1 MWLSGNRNK
10 KGEREKERKEQKLTA
25 KEDAVKEGRN
35 GKEKG
40 EKLEKKGSTRGILFP
55 QIDFGRLTYL
65 YMDFPSFLLVD
76 SEPSSLHPALCIEQ
90 LRILWLTRASNVHI
104 NCRIKH
110 KYHSGKNLRGVFK
123 QCEYVCYGKHAC
135 KNINLTF
142 LMMMM
147 CTTTITKKT
156 KRERVFGV
164 SGRSDRSIDQLSWLS
179 VYY

>member
-90 LRILWLTRASNVHI
+90 LRIL
-104 NCRIKH
+104 
-110 KYHSGKNLRGVFK
+110 
-123 QCEYVCYGKHAC
+123 
-135 KNINLTF
+135 
-142 LMMMM
+142 
-147 CTTTITKKT
+147 
-156 KRERVFGV
+156 
-164 SGRSDRSIDQLSWLS
+164 
-179 VYY
+179 